1 MWGRSYRSSS
11 TPEQAYGHRD
21 KSLIRKVP
29 RSHVNVSGDLEV
41 GLKLRGRNGS
51 NVTPITVVEFDDE
64 TVTLDANNPLAG
76 ATLGVELVIVAGAAM
91 RLMRS

>member
-1 MWGRSYRSSS
+1 
-11 TPEQAYGHRD
+11 
-21 KSLIRKVP
+21 P

-76 ATLGVELVIVAGAAM
+76 ATLGVELVIVEVRDAIDEELKSGRVQDMEAIYEKE
-91 RLMRS
+91 RVDGVVVEFKL